1 VLVEVVAG
9 LIFLVGQEPEEQV
22 EQVVV
27 AMVVQMETHQPQGML
42 IQAAVVVDKDLRVVA
57 LFKELHRQAALAL

>member
-9 LIFLVGQEPEEQV
+9 LIFLVGEQPEERAVPAAGGTV
-22 EQVVV
+22 ERTQ
-27 AMVVQMETHQPQGML
+27 AHQPQGML

-57 LFKELHRQAALAL
+57 VF